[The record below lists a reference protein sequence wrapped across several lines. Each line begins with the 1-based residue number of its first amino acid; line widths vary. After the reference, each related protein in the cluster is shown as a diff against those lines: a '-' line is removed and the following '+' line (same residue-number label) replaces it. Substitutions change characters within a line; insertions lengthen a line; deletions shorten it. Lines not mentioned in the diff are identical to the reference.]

1 LIEADFVFQDGFF
14 DSESMLRAIQRGEM
28 GAGAPKASEIAEMNT
43 KRREI
48 GKKLRLSEY

>member
-1 LIEADFVFQDGFF
+1 MFQDGFF

-28 GAGAPKASEIAEMNT
+28 GAGAGAPKASEIAEMNT

-48 GKKLRLSEY
+48 GKKLRLTDY